1 MTPVQEERLTVP
13 AAARRLGMSVEALLD
28 VIYSGQVPAELEP
41 ETGRLLLDHR
51 DVERLRTEPRPRH
64 TG

>member
-13 AAARRLGMSVEALLD
+13 EAARRLGMSVEALLD
-28 VIYSGQVPAELEP
+28 VIYSGDVPAKLET

-51 DVERLRTEPRPRH
+51 DVDRLRAEPRSRH
-64 TG
+64 PS